1 MSEWS
6 LLSILL
12 VIALIF
18 GILVIYP
25 LRKNKTLSIM
35 LLSFIFILTAFGY
48 SNWGGFLLWQE
59 ALHQEHARKIAEQML
74 RSIHSP
80 QDLIDQLRAKLDD
93 TPASAKG
100 WYLLGR
106 LYISQHDQE
115 HADEAF
121 EKARSLGYSTTPS
134 K

>member
-12 VIALIF
+12 VFMVIF
-18 GILVIYP
+18 SVLVIYP
-25 LRKNKTLSIM
+25 LRKNKTVTI
-35 LLSFIFILTAFGY
+35 LLLPLIFILTALGY

-59 ALHQEHARKIAEQML
+59 AMHQAHARKIAEQML

-106 LYISQHDQE
+106 LYISQDDKK

-121 EKARSLGYSTTPS
+121 GKAQSLGYSMS
-134 K
+134 SE